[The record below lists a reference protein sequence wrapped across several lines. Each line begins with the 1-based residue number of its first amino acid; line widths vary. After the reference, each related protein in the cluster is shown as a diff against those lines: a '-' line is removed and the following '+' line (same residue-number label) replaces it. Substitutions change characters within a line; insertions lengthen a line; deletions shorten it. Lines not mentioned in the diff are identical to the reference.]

1 MGDILLDY
9 AFSVNKITPLPAA
22 RAAHIKQ
29 VLAIVKPLDSVPTE
43 IVKCTSKT
51 QVTALTANED
61 VLELFDAGLSSGY
74 ILPSNDLNGLANII
88 EAKMEDF
95 FTILVSSDFTTT
107 ELSSLN
113 KGAFKGIIG
122 YSFADTDAAK
132 TFTTKE
138 SQVAF
143 YGAPANKA
151 KNMFF
156 AFGKMLSSTFW
167 KNQQYVAMPYDDNI
181 KDLNTAK
188 TLFNDRISFALT
200 SATYGTRLAFFAAGQ
215 KAITSPYIIENLKLD
230 AQSAAVSYITLN
242 NPDYTVTDA
251 TLLENHIQEKINAKY
266 VDTGLVVS
274 AKISITLVNDN
285 FRATGTVA
293 VPQPKALWGVDVD
306 LIEEE

>member
-9 AFSVNKITPLPAA
+9 AFSVNKITQLPAA
-22 RAAHIKQ
+22 RAAYIKQ
-29 VLAIVKPLDSVPTE
+29 VLAIVKPLDSVSTE
-43 IVKCTSKT
+43 MVKCTSKT
-51 QVTALTANED
+51 QATALTANED
-61 VLELFDAGLSSGY
+61 VLELFDAGLSSVY
-74 ILPSNDLNGLANII
+74 ILPANDLNNLAGII
-88 EAKMEDF
+88 EAKLEDF
-95 FTILVSSDFTTT
+95 FTILISSDFTTT

-122 YSFADTDAAK
+122 YSFTDTDAAK
-132 TFTTKE
+132 SFTTKE
-138 SQVAF
+138 NQVAF
-143 YGAPANKA
+143 YGATANKA

-156 AFGKMLSSTFW
+156 AFGKMLSSAFW